1 METEYTGPGNSQDNN
16 QFNKEREL
24 NNDSPNNQNKEKSLE
39 NSGPDKSKDFK
50 VLNKDGSLGDL
61 KDQDV
66 PGAGALDGTIG
77 LGT

>member
-1 METEYTGPGNSQDNN
+1 METSYTGPGNGRDDN
-16 QFNKEREL
+16 QINKERDM
-24 NNDSPNNQNKEKSLE
+24 NNDSPNNQGKEKTLE

-50 VLNKDGSLGDL
+50 VLHQDGSLGDL

>member
-1 METEYTGPGNSQDNN
+1 METAYNSPDNRDGNQQN
-16 QFNKEREL
+16 REHISD
-24 NNDSPNNQNKEKSLE
+24 NDSPNSSRNLE

>member
-1 METEYTGPGNSQDNN
+1 METEYTGPGNGRDDNK
-16 QFNKEREL
+16 FNKERDM
-24 NNDSPNNQNKEKSLE
+24 NNDSPDNLDKKRTLE

-66 PGAGALDGTIG
+66 PGGGALDGTIG

>member
-1 METEYTGPGNSQDNN
+1 METEYTRPGNDQDDK
-16 QFNKEREL
+16 QFNKEGDM
-24 NNDSPNNQNKEKSLE
+24 NSASPHNPDKEKTLE

-50 VLNKDGSLGDL
+50 VLHQDGSLGDL

-66 PGAGALDGTIG
+66 PGGGALDGTVG

>member
-1 METEYTGPGNSQDNN
+1 METAYNGPDNRDGNQE
-16 QFNKEREL
+16 NKEHTPKGSDKR
-24 NNDSPNNQNKEKSLE
+24 SLE

-50 VLNKDGSLGDL
+50 VLHKDGSLGDL

-66 PGAGALDGTIG
+66 PGGGALEGTVG

>member
-1 METEYTGPGNSQDNN
+1 METEYTDPGNGRDDE
-16 QFNKEREL
+16 QFNKERDM
-24 NNDSPNNQNKEKSLE
+24 NNASPNNPDGGRTLE

-50 VLNKDGSLGDL
+50 VLHQDGSLGDL

>member
-1 METEYTGPGNSQDNN
+1 METAYNGPDNRDEN
-16 QFNKEREL
+16 QQNREHPGE
-24 NNDSPNNQNKEKSLE
+24 NDSPNKPHSLE

-66 PGAGALDGTIG
+66 PGGGALDGTIG